1 MGGNLMNIAII
12 FIGTGSYL
20 NFLPKYYENIH
31 EYFLPNSK
39 KTIFAFTDG
48 EGDFPDDVRVYYQEH
63 LNWPFITLKRF
74 EIINQARTELE
85 NYDWIVFIDADALV
99 VDKILEEEFFTNK
112 PLFGVHHPCHY
123 LKMPPHNKPPG
134 AFETNEKSLSYMDL
148 DKVNPSVYYQGCLW
162 GGKVPEIF
170 KMIDTL
176 QERVNVD
183 LQNNVIA
190 VWHDESH
197 INRYLIEN
205 DKLVYTLGPEYA
217 YPEVFSQHC
226 NFNPKIVHLAKNN
239 SKYQI

>member
-1 MGGNLMNIAII
+1 MNIAII